1 MSSLELD
8 NQPKEAVIHLNQAL
22 EEMDLTEPVRAVDIW
37 NVLPCGTGSSSEQ
50 QAGYGPVS
58 SVAQTSLTNP
68 GLNSSS
74 QKNNH
79 HHASSQEVERFS
91 VEENVMRQKEQQQQ
105 KMTALKYFKKNEL
118 TNGRDFR
125 NEAEPRPEILKAG
138 FIQGLWP
145 QKRRSTHY

>member
-1 MSSLELD
+1 MPSLELG
-8 NQPKEAVIHLNQAL
+8 NQLKEAMIHLNQAL

-37 NVLPCGTGSSSEQ
+37 NVLTCGTGPGSEQ
-50 QAGYGPVS
+50 QAGYGPVP

-91 VEENVMRQKEQQQQ
+91 LEEKVMRQKEQ
-105 KMTALKYFKKNEL
+105 KNKQ
-118 TNGRDFR
+118 TNK
-125 NEAEPRPEILKAG
+125 N
-138 FIQGLWP
+138 Q
-145 QKRRSTHY
+145 

>member
-1 MSSLELD
+1 M
-8 NQPKEAVIHLNQAL
+8 

-37 NVLPCGTGSSSEQ
+37 NVLTCGTGPGSEQ
-50 QAGYGPVS
+50 QAGYGPVP

-91 VEENVMRQKEQQQQ
+91 LEEKVMRQKEQ
-105 KMTALKYFKKNEL
+105 KNKQ
-118 TNGRDFR
+118 TNK
-125 NEAEPRPEILKAG
+125 N
-138 FIQGLWP
+138 Q
-145 QKRRSTHY
+145 

>member
-1 MSSLELD
+1 M
-8 NQPKEAVIHLNQAL
+8 IHLTQAM

-37 NVLPCGTGSSSEQ
+37 NVLTCGTGSGSEQ
-50 QAGYGPVS
+50 QAGYGPVP

-91 VEENVMRQKEQQQQ
+91 LEEKVMRQKEQQQQ
-105 KMTALKYFKKNEL
+105 KKTMTALNHFKKNEL

-138 FIQGLWP
+138 LIQGLWP
-145 QKRRSTHY
+145 QKH